1 MTAVVVFKRKRD
13 PWHPTDASGF
23 SKTGYV
29 TNSGIVIYPRRSR
42 IARTSIEAVTRRH
55 HRLIDI
61 SNHPRAAQIE
71 ALFTNNVINNT
82 LYVEA
87 MQQIGNPNSPFW
99 NNPIKIPILSPIAPE
114 ERETRWR
121 KFVAALQKGDA
132 IFTFD
137 TKSIVSRIITHL
149 DQGTWSHVGT
159 YVGDGRVVEAIT
171 LGVVERS
178 IEAYHDTRYRL
189 GIYRLPGASPQQID
203 SMIALCRSTIG
214 DRYSYRKVLLLGIR
228 LTLGI
233 WPSLNPQSSL
243 LARHATA
250 NRLITIAGYDLVE
263 IV

>member
-1 MTAVVVFKRKRD
+1 MTKVVVFKGRGD
-13 PWHPTDASGF
+13 PWHPTDATGF

-42 IARTSIEAVTRRH
+42 IARTSIEAVTRSH

-61 SNHPRAAQIE
+61 SKHPRAAQIE

-82 LYVEA
+82 LYVA
-87 MQQIGNPNSPFW
+87 AIQQIGNPNSPFW
-99 NNPIKIPILSPIAPE
+99 NNPIKIPILSPISPE
-114 ERETRWR
+114 EHETRWIR
-121 KFVAALQKGDA
+121 FVGALQKGDG

-149 DQGTWSHVGT
+149 DQGAWSHVGT
-159 YVGDGRVVEAIT
+159 YVGNGRIVEAIT

-189 GIYRLPGASPQQID
+189 NIYRFPGASPQQID
-203 SMIALCRSTIG
+203 SMIASCHSTVG

-228 LTLGI
+228 LALGI
-233 WPSLNPQSSL
+233 WPSQKPGASL
-243 LARHATA
+243 LTRHATP
-250 NRLITIAGYDLVE
+250 NRIITAAGYDLIE

>member
-1 MTAVVVFKRKRD
+1 MPRALAKPATLL
-13 PWHPTDASGF
+13 
-23 SKTGYV
+23 
-29 TNSGIVIYPRRSR
+29 SGIVIYPRRSR
-42 IARTSIEAVTRRH
+42 IARTSIEAVIRRH

-61 SNHPRAAQIE
+61 SNHPRATQIE

-82 LYVEA
+82 LYVAA
-87 MQQIGNPNSPFW
+87 MQQMGNANSPFW
-99 NNPIKIPILSPIAPE
+99 NNPIKIPILSPISPE
-114 ERETRWR
+114 EHETRWR

-149 DQGTWSHVGT
+149 DQGAWSHVGT
-159 YVGDGRVVEAIT
+159 YVGDGRIVEAIT

-178 IEAYHDTRYRL
+178 IEAYHDRRYRL
-189 GIYRLPGASPQQID
+189 GIYRLPDASPQQID
-203 SMIALCRSTIG
+203 SMIAFYRSTVG
-214 DRYSYRKVLLLGIR
+214 ERYSYRKVLLLGIR
-228 LTLGI
+228 LALGI

-250 NRLITIAGYDLVE
+250 SRLITIAGYDLVG